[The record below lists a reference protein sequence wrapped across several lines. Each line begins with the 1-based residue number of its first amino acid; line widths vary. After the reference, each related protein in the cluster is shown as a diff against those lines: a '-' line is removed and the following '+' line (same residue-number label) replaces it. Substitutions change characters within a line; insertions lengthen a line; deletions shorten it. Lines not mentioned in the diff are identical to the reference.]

1 MKNFIRF
8 LSWVFTILTI
18 SAGVAVLIK
27 LFPNDNLGIFTV
39 IYPFIAWVLYTF
51 LEKPFFDKLFKD

>member
-8 LSWVFTILTI
+8 LSWVFAILTI
-18 SAGVAVLIK
+18 SAGAAVLIK

-39 IYPFIAWVLYTF
+39 IYSFIAWVLYAF